1 MRKRDLTKP
10 VYVGNVKI
18 GGGKVIVQSMCNTQ
32 TDDIPA
38 TIDQINELK
47 DAGCEIVRLAV
58 PDMASAMAFD
68 KICSMAQIPIIA
80 DIHFDYKLA
89 LECINNGAS
98 KIRINPGNIG
108 GKDKVKLV
116 ADACK
121 NRKIPIRIG
130 VNMGSIDVEIEK
142 KLGRTPEAMVES
154 AFMHINLL
162 NECDFDDIIISLKA
176 SDVEKTVQAYRL
188 MSERAGMYP
197 LHIGVTEAGTAYSG
211 LIKSSIGI
219 GALLLDGIGDTIRVS
234 LTANPVEEIKA
245 ARTIL
250 RATGIINGGIE
261 LISCPSCGRCKI
273 DQIRIAN
280 EVEAAIAKIDKPLK
294 VAVMGCVVNGPGE
307 AKDAD
312 IGIAGGD
319 GCAILFKKGEIIR
332 KIPESEIVATLISE
346 INEMG
351 EL

>member
-1 MRKRDLTKP
+1 MKKRDLTKP

-18 GGGKVIVQSMCNTQ
+18 GGGGVIVQSMCNTQ
-32 TDDIPA
+32 TADISA
-38 TIDQINELK
+38 TVDQINELK
-47 DAGCEIVRLAV
+47 NAGCEIVRLAV
-58 PDMASAMAFD
+58 PDMASALAFD
-68 KICSMAQIPIIA
+68 SICSKVDIPVVA

-108 GKDKVKLV
+108 GKDNVKLV
-116 ADACK
+116 ADACR

-130 VNMGSIDVEIEK
+130 VNMGSIDTEIEK
-142 KLGRTPEAMVES
+142 KLGRTPEAMVQS
-154 AFMHINLL
+154 AFMHIDLL

-211 LIKSSIGI
+211 IIKSSIGI
-219 GALLLDGIGDTIRVS
+219 GALLFDGIGDTIRVS

-245 ARTIL
+245 AKAIL
-250 RATGIINGGIE
+250 RATGIIKGGIE

-273 DQIRIAN
+273 DQVRIAN
-280 EVEAAIAKIDKPLK
+280 EVEAAISNIDKPLK

-346 INEMG
+346 IG

>member
-1 MRKRDLTKP
+1 MKKRELTKP
-10 VYVGNVKI
+10 VYVGGVKI
-18 GGGKVIVQSMCNTQ
+18 GGGKVIIQSMCNTQ
-32 TDDIPA
+32 TTDISA

-58 PDMASAMAFD
+58 PDIASAIAFD
-68 KICSMAQIPIIA
+68 RICSSVDIPVVA

-108 GKDKVKLV
+108 GKDRVKLV

-130 VNMGSIDVEIEK
+130 VNMGSIDEEIEK
-142 KLGRTPEAMVES
+142 RLGRTPEAMVES

-188 MSERAGMYP
+188 MSERSALYP

-245 ARTIL
+245 ARAIL
-250 RATGIINGGIE
+250 RATGITNGGIE

-273 DQIRIAN
+273 DQVRIAN

-332 KIPESEIVATLISE
+332 KIPESEIVSTLISE
-346 INEMG
+346 IG
-351 EL
+351 ELV